1 VTRNNPHRT
10 LISSLKPKARRRVLP
25 KLQGNPKRTQLLT
38 KKAKRNLKT
47 KRLKLL
53 TKIRKTSRM
62 LITNQVTKRKQ
73 TSLLALTQ
81 LLLSKIAKKSKRRS
95 ANNLSKSKSLEQKGG
110 ISKAT
115 TKEDKKVLSN
125 KALPKAPHQV
135 R

>member
-1 VTRNNPHRT
+1 M
-10 LISSLKPKARRRVLP
+10 
-25 KLQGNPKRTQLLT
+25 LT

-110 ISKAT
+110 TSKAT

-125 KALPKAPHQV
+125 KALPKALHQV